1 MNRAEEA
8 PRRSS
13 PSARALSLALF
24 ALALLEALYF
34 IGGLRI
40 AGLFPILGGDFR
52 AIYAAAQVARAH
64 GFSAIYDP
72 ERALPFQE
80 ALCRRAGSQAP
91 CVFIPM
97 VFLPA
102 FLLPVIP
109 LTLLPPEVAFA
120 LWSISS
126 LLLLFLALRPI
137 LRSFPPTERGPLLA
151 LMLLAYPSF
160 MNVLWG
166 QVNAWLSLG
175 LARFQIHQEARAD
188 FRSGLWLGWLL
199 LKPQTLVLLLPGLAL
214 AGRWKTLMGFGASA
228 GLILLLSLALS
239 GPSGLREWWGW
250 ISGFAAPH
258 PALAA
263 AVVGAETMMNWRA
276 LGVWLRGALPD
287 ALLWTGIGLA
297 MALTA
302 LPVLIAWRRAGEVGE
317 DRSARLLAG
326 TLAATFT
333 ASWHAHAHT
342 AMGLMPSLLRAVREG
357 SLPRSFLLAWGLLPA
372 ALPFLVILLEAL
384 RVPLP
389 EGGVVSFLAGRL
401 FFILHLIVL
410 GWTIMP
416 FPRIRRRP

>member
-1 MNRAEEA
+1 MSWRKKESGN
-8 PRRSS
+8 SS
-13 PSARALSLALF
+13 SLARALSLALF

-34 IGGLRI
+34 VGGLRV
-40 AGLFPILGGDFR
+40 AGLFPIIGGDFR
-52 AIYAAAQVARAH
+52 ALYAAAQAARAH
-64 GFSAIYDP
+64 GFGAIYQP
-72 ERALPFQE
+72 EHTLPFQE
-80 ALCRRAGSQAP
+80 TLCRMAGPEAP

-102 FLLPVIP
+102 FVLLAIP
-109 LTLLPPEVAFA
+109 LTFLSPDVAFA
-120 LWSISS
+120 LWSVAS
-126 LLLLFLALRPI
+126 LLLSFLALRPI
-137 LRSFPPTERGPLLA
+137 LRPFPSPERRPLLA

-160 MNVLWG
+160 MNLLWG
-166 QVNAWLSLG
+166 QVNAWLLLG
-175 LARFQIHQEARAD
+175 LARFQVDQEARAD

-214 AGRWKTLMGFGASA
+214 AGRWKTLMGFGTSA

-258 PALAA
+258 PALAP

-276 LGVWLRGALPD
+276 LGVWLDGALPD
-287 ALLWTGIGLA
+287 APLWAGIGIA

-302 LPVLIAWRRAGEVGE
+302 LPVLIAWRRAGEIGE

-333 ASWHAHAHT
+333 ASWHAHAYT
-342 AMGLMPSLLRAVREG
+342 AMGLMPSLLSAVREG
-357 SLPRSFLLAWGLLPA
+357 SLPRPLLLTWGLLPA
-372 ALPFLVILLEAL
+372 TLPFGVILLEAM

-401 FFILHLIVL
+401 FFALHLILL
-410 GWTIMP
+410 GWAITP
-416 FPRIRRRP
+416 FLQVRRHP

>member
-1 MNRAEEA
+1 MSWRKKESGN
-8 PRRSS
+8 SS
-13 PSARALSLALF
+13 SLARALSLALF

-34 IGGLRI
+34 VGGLRV
-40 AGLFPILGGDFR
+40 AGLFPIIGGDFR
-52 AIYAAAQVARAH
+52 ALYAAAQAARAH
-64 GFSAIYDP
+64 GFGAIYQP
-72 ERALPFQE
+72 ERTLPFQE
-80 ALCRRAGSQAP
+80 TLCRMAGPEAP

-102 FLLPVIP
+102 FALLVLP
-109 LTLLPPEVAFA
+109 LTFLSPDVAFA
-120 LWSISS
+120 LWSVAS
-126 LLLLFLALRPI
+126 LLLIFLALRPI
-137 LRSFPPTERGPLLA
+137 LRPFPSPERRPLLA

-160 MNVLWG
+160 MNLLWG
-166 QVNAWLSLG
+166 QVNAWLLLG
-175 LARFQIHQEARAD
+175 LARFQVDQEARAD

-258 PALAA
+258 PALAP

-276 LGVWLRGALPD
+276 LGVWLDGALPD
-287 ALLWTGIGLA
+287 APLWAGIGIA

-302 LPVLIAWRRAGEVGE
+302 LPVPIAWRRAREAGE
-317 DRSARLLAG
+317 DRSTRLLVG
-326 TLAATFT
+326 TLTATLT

-342 AMGLMPSLLRAVREG
+342 AMILMPSLLSAVREG
-357 SLPRSFLLAWGLLPA
+357 SLPRPLLLTWGLLPA
-372 ALPFLVILLEAL
+372 TLPFGVILLEAM

-401 FFILHLIVL
+401 FFALHLILL
-410 GWTIMP
+410 GWAITP
-416 FPRIRRRP
+416 FLQVRRHP